1 MIHVYPLNDL
11 GEHDTEST
19 MCECEPRI
27 DWDQPEAIV
36 IHNSFDGRELEEE

>member
-11 GEHDTEST
+11 REHDLEST

-27 DWDQPEAIV
+27 DWDQSEAIV
-36 IHNSFDGRELEEE
+36 IHNSFDGRELEES